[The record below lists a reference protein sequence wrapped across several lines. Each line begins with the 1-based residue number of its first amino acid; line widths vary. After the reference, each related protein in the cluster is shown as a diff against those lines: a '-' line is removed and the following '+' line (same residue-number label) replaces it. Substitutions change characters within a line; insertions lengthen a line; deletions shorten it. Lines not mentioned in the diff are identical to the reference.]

1 MKKTEKAN
9 NNEHPKILIIATD
22 ACAYPGADYVGQ
34 THANY
39 ATNAYIIRVPAPVV
53 FPEDFYLRC
62 FKKGINGIIIMT
74 CGHECPYEG
83 AYDRFSKRMERVR
96 ELMKKNNIDSKRLRM
111 CAICTVCARSFLK
124 EVKEMDETLRELGE
138 MKPVT

>member
-1 MKKTEKAN
+1 MNKIEEI
-9 NNEHPKILIIATD
+9 NNEKHPRILIIATD

-34 THANY
+34 THSSY

-62 FKKGINGIIIMT
+62 FRKGIDGIIIMT

-83 AYDRFSKRMERVR
+83 AYDRFSKRLERVR
-96 ELMKKNNIDSKRLRM
+96 TLMKENNIDPKRLRM

-124 EVKEMDETLRELGE
+124 EVREMDEALREIGN
-138 MKPVT
+138 MKPVN